1 MRGLTALAMVFVAIS
16 LMDSSVIAT
25 LDSSE
30 IIVKQVYFVVRMCT
44 FIVVTVHFIL
54 MPSGSMLLSCLLIGA
69 CLVH

>member
-1 MRGLTALAMVFVAIS
+1 MRGLTALAMVFVTIL

-54 MPSGSMLLSCLLIGA
+54 MPSGRTCY
-69 CLVH
+69 